1 MRIFFIAI
9 LLSISNIAFAL
20 TIPKGK
26 FYFDNSLTQYSVVK
40 FVYGSDSNAETY
52 VASMKVGNNGY
63 WEITFDH
70 AIENMYRYTFAET
83 SLPDGKI
90 ADTFSNVKE
99 HISKTLVE
107 NRTATTS
114 QAILVGGVYTPAT
127 GDNWAQGS
135 WKMLSGSTTNYSGTL
150 PVMYITTENLTPIT
164 STDTYINAQYWI
176 DNLGN
181 NDFYSIGSD
190 TTQLSLQIRG
200 RGNYT
205 WTSFDKKPYRIKLT
219 EKAPLLGLSKSKHFA
234 LLAHADDNLA
244 FLRNTVGFELSRRL
258 GLKYTPA
265 QQPVEVVLNN
275 DYIGLYFLTE
285 TIRVAKNRV
294 NITEQPDNITHPDSI
309 SGGWL
314 IEIDNYDEEQQLRI
328 TEKNGEI
335 IRFTFQSPEILS
347 NEQNKRFVIDLGR
360 QTVGIPCLELYSN
373 LEQKIIFSWGES
385 LNAGRVERII
395 GARDFSFDY
404 IAKAGENEYINY
416 MFRLGCR
423 YLEVECEQ
431 PIELKYAGVIP
442 QVYPVIEKRAVLEN
456 EFDQRIYDICLR
468 TMQLCMMERYVDCPW
483 REQCLYAFDSRNQM
497 FFGYYAY
504 ENGNAE
510 YAKSN
515 LLLISKDKRPDG
527 LLSICF
533 PCSMD
538 LTIPSF
544 SLHYILAVKEY
555 VEYTGDITIIG
566 EVYEKIDN
574 LLNVFLKQIRE
585 GGLACKFE
593 EKQHWNFYD
602 WSPHSE
608 GGIMVIDEPIP
619 DLLIN
624 SLLIL
629 ALDAFDYLKSC
640 LD

>member
-1 MRIFFIAI
+1 MQGIINCGPMRIFFIAI

-70 AIENMYRYTFAET
+70 AIENMYRYTFADT

-90 ADTFSNVKE
+90 EDTFSNVKE

-150 PVMYITTENLTPIT
+150 PVMYITTENHTPIT

-205 WTSFDKKPYRIKLT
+205 WTSFDKKPYRIKLA

-347 NEQNKRFVIDLGR
+347 NEQRTYLNNQVSAINNAIYNSDKNSTYWESLVDIDSLARFYIVQEIMDNAESFHGSCYLHKEIGNRKWIFGPVWDFGNSYHRSHQEFIYQNPPFGQTWIGEIAKFPRFQQKVVEIWESFKGNDYDGLDLFIDEFCEQIATAAQYNAIRWPNYGNYDISSIKNDFNNYL
-360 QTVGIPCLELYSN
+360 SN
-373 LEQKIIFSWGES
+373 RIDWLVSKWGEGKS
-385 LNAGRVERII
+385 GITDTITNPNISI
-395 GARDFSFDY
+395 YSFSPGNITISSDEP
-404 IAKAGENEYINY
+404 I
-416 MFRLGCR
+416 LG
-423 YLEVECEQ
+423 L
-431 PIELKYAGVIP
+431 I
-442 QVYPVIEKRAVLEN
+442 
-456 EFDQRIYDICLR
+456 IYDISGKIVLM
-468 TMQLCMMERYVDCPW
+468 TSPGTNI
-483 REQCLYAFDSRNQM
+483 FNT
-497 FFGYYAY
+497 
-504 ENGNAE
+504 
-510 YAKSN
+510 N
-515 LLLISKDKRPDG
+515 LQKGVYIISTKTT
-527 LLSICF
+527 
-533 PCSMD
+533 CS
-538 LTIPSF
+538 SHR
-544 SLHYILAVKEY
+544 SK
-555 VEYTGDITIIG
+555 II
-566 EVYEKIDN
+566 
-574 LLNVFLKQIRE
+574 
-585 GGLACKFE
+585 
-593 EKQHWNFYD
+593 
-602 WSPHSE
+602 
-608 GGIMVIDEPIP
+608 
-619 DLLIN
+619 IN
-624 SLLIL
+624 
-629 ALDAFDYLKSC
+629 
-640 LD
+640 